1 MIKKVLIHNQ
11 SHLQFFHYQA
21 QNRNTVD
28 NPYETTY
35 YASNQN
41 AGQAGERA
49 QGRGVDAQYDHL
61 AHGNA
66 LGDGSDN
73 AYRSADRNRI
83 QKRPQTAADGYQ
95 RRYEEQREFKN
106 EIRSSPSNVKK
117 QEYSI
122 SKTQTRVTGP
132 QGRTVVTTQY
142 SSSGDLSK
150 PKGYADRYGRYDNQD
165 LQTTQQS
172 SYQSPGYNRHASSEY
187 ERNRRHGRSNSFM
200 SYPTYDNPSLSR
212 TWSASARPVDSQLW

>member
-1 MIKKVLIHNQ
+1 MSEQVEIEPAQPPKAIILRPGPQLRTFVPPPATGPQRIVVRKEVVKNSHDYVKTQTGQPTAQ
-11 SHLQFFHYQA
+11 SHVTQVKVVKERQVNDGEVERDGYTYVKKTGGDHPYETSYQA
-21 QNRNTVD
+21 QNRNTGDSPYETTYQAQNRNAGD

-35 YASNQN
+35 QASNQN

-73 AYRSADRNRI
+73 ADRNRI

-122 SKTQTRVTGP
+122 S
-132 QGRTVVTTQY
+132 
-142 SSSGDLSK
+142 
-150 PKGYADRYGRYDNQD
+150 
-165 LQTTQQS
+165 
-172 SYQSPGYNRHASSEY
+172 
-187 ERNRRHGRSNSFM
+187 
-200 SYPTYDNPSLSR
+200 
-212 TWSASARPVDSQLW
+212 